1 MPELA
6 SALFLRFFG
15 TRRLALTSGLWLAGT
30 AWVVVSLPSVM
41 VFAAKALFT
50 YVGIVGGLT
59 MMGLIMYI
67 IPGIFIALVG
77 AWFGCFLV
85 VLLVRGYW
93 NLGIRCYNWLYTTY
107 SLAREDVALNALF
120 ENVDFHELP
129 TSEQELARLRSQ
141 LADKD
146 ALIASQQAAIASF
159 ETTISR
165 LRDGQPDRAA

>member
-15 TRRLALTSGLWLAGT
+15 TRRLALTSGLRLAGI
-30 AWVVVSLPSVM
+30 AWLVGSLPSVV

-85 VLLVRGYW
+85 ALLVRGYW

-120 ENVDFHELP
+120 EGGDIDERSIP
-129 TSEQELARLRSQ
+129 EQELARLRSQ
-141 LADKD
+141 LADRD
-146 ALIASQQAAIASF
+146 ALIASQQAAIVSLRA
-159 ETTISR
+159 TISR
-165 LRDGQPDRAA
+165 LREGHD